1 MTKLTRKPFKVYL
14 TDQERQILDVQAKQ
28 LGLQRGEM
36 IRQRALS
43 APQQAAGLPQG
54 PQVYADAL
62 EAAARSYS
70 GIPRTAMAGIVSA
83 VIRSLA
89 QH

>member
-1 MTKLTRKPFKVYL
+1 MSQARVIVKLSL
-14 TDQERQILDVQAKQ
+14 SAEERQRLDQQAEQ
-28 LGLQRGEM
+28 LGMRRSDM
-36 IRQRALS
+36 IRQRALY
-43 APQQAAGLPQG
+43 APQQAGNLPQG
-54 PQVYADAL
+54 PRVYADAL

-89 QH
+89 EH

>member
-1 MTKLTRKPFKVYL
+1 MTQAARKRFNVYL
-14 TDQERQILDVQAKQ
+14 TDEEREILDEQARQ
-28 LGLQRGEM
+28 LGLPRGEM
-36 IRQRALS
+36 IRLRALS
-43 APQQAAGLPQG
+43 APQQLAGLPQG
-54 PQVYADAL
+54 SRVYSDAL

-89 QH
+89 EH

>member
-1 MTKLTRKPFKVYL
+1 MAQSRTPVKIYL
-14 TDQERQILDVQAKQ
+14 SPEERQILDQQAKA
-28 LGLQRGEM
+28 LGIHRGEM
-36 IRQRALS
+36 LRERALS

-54 PQVYADAL
+54 RQVYADAL

-89 QH
+89 EH

>member
-1 MTKLTRKPFKVYL
+1 MSETRIPVKIFL
-14 TDQERQILDVQAKQ
+14 SHQERQILDEQAKQ
-28 LGLQRGEM
+28 LGMRRGEM

-43 APQQAAGLPQG
+43 APQATAGLPQG

-89 QH
+89 EH

>member
-1 MTKLTRKPFKVYL
+1 MLR
-14 TDQERQILDVQAKQ
+14 E
-28 LGLQRGEM
+28 
-36 IRQRALS
+36 RALS

-70 GIPRTAMAGIVSA
+70 GIPRVAMAGIVSA

-89 QH
+89 SH

>member
-14 TDQERQILDVQAKQ
+14 TDQEREILDGQAKQ
-28 LGLQRGEM
+28 LNMPRGEM
-36 IRQRALS
+36 IRQRALREKL
-43 APQQAAGLPQG
+43 QLAGLPQG
-54 PQVYADAL
+54 SQVYADAL

-89 QH
+89 EH

>member
-1 MTKLTRKPFKVYL
+1 MAQVRTPVKIYL
-14 TDQERQILDVQAKQ
+14 LPSERQALDEQAKQ
-28 LGLQRGEM
+28 LGLPRGEM

-83 VIRSLA
+83 VIKSLA
-89 QH
+89 EH

>member
-1 MTKLTRKPFKVYL
+1 MSQARTPVKIFLSAE
-14 TDQERQILDVQAKQ
+14 ERQTLDQQAKR
-28 LGLQRGEM
+28 LGMHRGEM

-43 APQQAAGLPQG
+43 APQQTAGLPQG
-54 PQVYADAL
+54 SQVYADAL

-83 VIRSLA
+83 VIKSLA

>member
-1 MTKLTRKPFKVYL
+1 MSQVRTPVKIYL
-14 TDQERQILDVQAKQ
+14 LPSERQALDEQAKQ
-28 LGLQRGEM
+28 LGLPRGEM

-83 VIRSLA
+83 VIKSLA
-89 QH
+89 EH

>member
-1 MTKLTRKPFKVYL
+1 MTQAARKRFNVYL
-14 TDQERQILDVQAKQ
+14 TDEEREILDEQARQ
-28 LGLQRGEM
+28 LGLPRGEM
-36 IRQRALS
+36 IRLRALS
-43 APQQAAGLPQG
+43 APQQLRGLPQG
-54 PQVYADAL
+54 SHVYADAL

-89 QH
+89 EH

>member
-1 MTKLTRKPFKVYL
+1 MTRATRKPFKVYL
-14 TDQERQILDVQAKQ
+14 TEHERQALDVQAKQ

-89 QH
+89 NH

>member
-1 MTKLTRKPFKVYL
+1 MTRATRKPFKVYL
-14 TDQERQILDVQAKQ
+14 TEHERQILDVQARQ

-43 APQQAAGLPQG
+43 GPQQAAGLPQG

>member
-1 MTKLTRKPFKVYL
+1 MSQIRTPVKIYL
-14 TDQERQILDVQAKQ
+14 LPSERLILDEQAKQ
-28 LGLQRGEM
+28 LGLPRGEM

-89 QH
+89 EH

>member
-1 MTKLTRKPFKVYL
+1 MAQIRTPVKIYL
-14 TDQERQILDVQAKQ
+14 SPSERLILDEQAKQ
-28 LGLQRGEM
+28 LGLPRGEM

-89 QH
+89 EH